1 MAAVKILEEHIE
13 KVYDIHRT
21 QSSGEHALVNK
32 NNWPKYVVELN
43 YWLPAV
49 PGPGPGT
56 EV

>member
-21 QSSGEHALVNK
+21 QFSGEHALVN

-43 YWLPAV
+43 YWLPAI